1 MNILVYIISVYSN
14 IILLYFF
21 VISIFYM
28 ILIVLSSRRL
38 RVYVKII
45 NNDVTIISNYTKPIS
60 IIVPAYNEEATII
73 DNITSL
79 LDLNYP
85 EFEIIVV
92 NDGSKD
98 KTLEKVIEHFKL
110 RKIDVEINVQVYCKE
125 IKGVYGAFIIP
136 LLAVN

>member
-1 MNILVYIISVYSN
+1 MNILVYIISVYSKIIFFYFFTISMFY
-14 IILLYFF
+14 IIL
-21 VISIFYM
+21 
-28 ILIVLSSRRL
+28 ILLSFKKL
-38 RVYVKII
+38 RNFIKVI
-45 NNDVTIISNYTKPIS
+45 NNDVTLISNYTKPIS
-60 IIVPAYNEEATII
+60 VIVPAYNEEATII